1 MKRHENPHAKR
12 LVLLVWVL
20 VLIFYVYLSY
30 DFLRVERLNNK
41 FGEAV
46 QHIAQIAGTERRT
59 YKEIRTL
66 VLVRAD
72 ELGLPVS
79 TEQITIAGSGPTLKI
94 NVAYDMEIDIPIFT
108 RGFYSKHY
116 EHKVAYR
123 QGY

>member
-1 MKRHENPHAKR
+1 MKRDPNPHAKR

-20 VLIFYVYLSY
+20 VLFFYVYLSY
-30 DFLRVERLNNK
+30 DFLRVERTNNK
-41 FGEAV
+41 FEEAL
-46 QHIAQIAGTERRT
+46 QHIAQIAGTDRRT

-72 ELGLPVS
+72 ELGLPV
-79 TEQITIAGSGPTLKI
+79 TADQIAITGSGPTLKMV
-94 NVAYDMEIDIPIFT
+94 VAYDIEIDIPIFT

>member
-1 MKRHENPHAKR
+1 MKREQNPHAKR

-20 VLIFYVYLSY
+20 VLFFYVYLSY
-30 DFLRVERLNNK
+30 DFVRVERKNTK
-41 FGEAV
+41 FGDAL
-46 QHIAQIAGTERRT
+46 QHIAQVAGTERRT

-72 ELGLPVS
+72 ELGLPV
-79 TEQITIAGSGPTLKI
+79 TIDQISIKGNGPGLSIA
-94 NVAYDMEIDIPIFT
+94 VAYNIEIDIPIFS
-108 RGFYSKHY
+108 RGFYSKRY